1 MSELQP
7 KIVKRKGPKEMRC
20 WGYRWEKY
28 GDCLVTLS
36 TERKR
41 DRFGV
46 KQPRHSGRIRVRW
59 EAVWVH
65 RVFAN

>member
-1 MSELQP
+1 M
-7 KIVKRKGPKEMRC
+7 GY

-41 DRFGV
+41 DRFWV
-46 KQPRHSGRIRVRW
+46 KQFTPARHRAGVRMK
-59 EAVWVH
+59 EKL
-65 RVFAN
+65 FICIGYLQIKSSQLGKC